1 MNTDEPQG
9 SVVLATLQGALAALN
24 SDQESVVLETEAG
37 NVTVVKL
44 RSSSLDPSSSL
55 VFQFGESGEQSSLGA
70 IAVSVPVSLVSQIE
84 QGGNAML
91 AVTQVNQD
99 VTESMSDG
107 GAANSKVI
115 LSAPILE
122 ISFVQETNGEV
133 TVANVSGL
141 AEPVVFRLQDASPTE
156 GDECA
161 FFDLDTKTWS
171 TDGLSVANSSQ
182 IAQVTGALSNGTWCA
197 TTHFSL
203 FSSVQTV
210 PFDKL
215 MDTQEG
221 LISTEDYTIAVAL
234 MLGAFVPVCA
244 MFCTWAFFR
253 VQAPNSGKTRIKDDR
268 GKSLVVKFTRSEVV
282 AKDAEV
288 TKTQTWRSK
297 HSEKEKTK
305 VLVTWD
311 IEPAEVLPDLDHMK
325 GHGWV
330 AMDVGGGPRVTEK
343 KSLKDLRGLSKEF
356 PTLSQELRKASQE
369 DDRME
374 AKLEEMEGR
383 PKEEIDI
390 AEALGADIVEVS
402 LDELTK
408 VHEIY
413 QDHEPVNY
421 WSATHE
427 MLIQAFIS
435 GRATL
440 DEHNELCYDVLV
452 GPRKQRREQVS
463 CRLLS
468 PAFTDGEP
476 IFYEE
481 GDGKKR
487 RWRKAIAKEVV
498 HAKGVVQV
506 QEIEDVDVT
515 GDLESANVSSALSR
529 GISGYLFQGSGDSDE
544 PAKTKDVPFS
554 RVCRRYVKDR
564 TVLVYTGMD
573 KGWQPAIIQQVEES
587 SEFSPPE
594 VTMVQ
599 VQPLSGDD
607 PVFVQTCFLQN
618 TKDDLIP
625 I

>member
-1 MNTDEPQG
+1 M
-9 SVVLATLQGALAALN
+9 
-24 SDQESVVLETEAG
+24 VLETQAG
-37 NVTVVKL
+37 NVSVVKL
-44 RSSSLDPSSSL
+44 SSSSLDPSSSL
-55 VFQFGESGEQSSLGA
+55 VFQFGEGGEQTSLGT

-84 QGGNAML
+84 QGGNVML

-99 VTESMSDG
+99 VTESFSDG
-107 GAANSKVI
+107 GAASSKVI

-122 ISFVQETNGEV
+122 ISFVQEANGEV

-141 AEPVVFRLQDASPTE
+141 AEPVIFRLQDASPIE

-161 FFDLDTKTWS
+161 FFDLDTNSWS
-171 TDGLSVANSSQ
+171 TDGVSVASSSQ

-210 PFDKL
+210 PFDKAIE
-215 MDTQEG
+215 MKEG
-221 LISTEDYTIAVAL
+221 LISEEDYMIAVAI

-268 GKSLVVKFTRSEVV
+268 GRSHVVKFTRSEVV

-288 TKTQTWRSK
+288 AQTQTWRSGR
-297 HSEKEKTK
+297 SEKEKTTK

-311 IEPAEVLPDLDHMK
+311 IEPAEVLPNLDHMK

-343 KSLKDLRGLSKEF
+343 KSLKDLRSLSKEF
-356 PTLSQELRKASQE
+356 PTVSQELRKASQE

-374 AKLEEMEGR
+374 ERLEEEMDVVL
-383 PKEEIDI
+383 KERLEAEMDL
-390 AEALGADIVEVS
+390 AEALEGDIVEVS

-408 VHEIY
+408 VHEMY

-427 MLIQAFIS
+427 MLMQAFIS

-440 DEHNELCYDVLV
+440 DERNEPCYDVLV

-487 RWRKAIAKEVV
+487 RWRKAIAAQVV

-506 QEIEDVDVT
+506 QDIDVT
-515 GDLESANVSSALSR
+515 GDLESANASSALSR
-529 GISGYLFQGSGDSDE
+529 GDQPE
-544 PAKTKDVPFS
+544 KTKDVPFS
-554 RVCRRYVKDR
+554 RVCRRYVKDS
-564 TVLVYTGMD
+564 TVRVYTGMD
-573 KGWQPAIIQQVEES
+573 EGWQPAIVEQVEES
-587 SEFSPPE
+587 SEFAPRE

-599 VQPLSGDD
+599 VQPTIGGD
-607 PVFVQTCFLQN
+607 PVFVQTCFVQS
-618 TKDDLIP
+618 TKDDILP